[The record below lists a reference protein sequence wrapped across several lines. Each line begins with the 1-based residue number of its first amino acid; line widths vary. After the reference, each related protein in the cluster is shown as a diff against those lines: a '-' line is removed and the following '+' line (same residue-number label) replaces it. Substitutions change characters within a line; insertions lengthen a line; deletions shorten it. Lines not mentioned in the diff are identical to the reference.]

1 MNGTTAVGGEKSRIG
16 EVPGK
21 QNTQCEHLWMEVRDE
36 WWDGLQKEFQKSEV
50 WGEVPVGM

>member
-36 WWDGLQKEFQKSEV
+36 V
-50 WGEVPVGM
+50 VGRPPEGVSKV

>member
-36 WWDGLQKEFQKSEV
+36 VVGRPPEEFQKSEV